1 MGDQAWVILCQ
12 AKIIEPFSCQRLTA
26 VSSKSVV
33 GLGYEEEFGWY
44 RRIVQ
49 HAL

>member
-1 MGDQAWVILCQ
+1 MGNQAWVILS
-12 AKIIEPFSCQRLTA
+12 KSQRSIASMSTTNRY
-26 VSSKSVV
+26 VTSVV
-33 GLGYEEEFGWY
+33 GLGYEEEFGPY